1 MESVKLEELLAVRE
15 RSLPSVL
22 EAVARVR
29 VRRGRRKWVRKRSVE
44 QITRLAE
51 LAEILWEDLE
61 EKGVFRWTNEGVLEV
76 LVEVGEKR

>member
-29 VRRGRRKWVRKRSVE
+29 IGRSRRKWVRKRSVE

>member
-1 MESVKLEELLAVRE
+1 LESVKLEELLAVRE

>member
-61 EKGVFRWTNEGVLEV
+61 EKGVFR
-76 LVEVGEKR
+76 